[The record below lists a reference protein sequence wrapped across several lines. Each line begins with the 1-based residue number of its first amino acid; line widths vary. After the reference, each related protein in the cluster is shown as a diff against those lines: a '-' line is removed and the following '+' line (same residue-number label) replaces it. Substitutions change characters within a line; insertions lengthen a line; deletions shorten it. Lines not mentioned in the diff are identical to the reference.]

1 MLRHFLAELRDTNPI
16 ASLQYPWHHVG
27 RWSIRS
33 RSEGNE
39 ALAHRF
45 HMDIFAEGNLDAAD
59 EILSPDF
66 VWHGGSSPGEDLRG
80 SEPTKQVASSF
91 IATFPDGRFTHEDT
105 LVEGDK
111 VLIRWTMTG
120 TQEGEMQGIPPTG
133 RRVTL
138 TGFDL
143 FRIEGGKIV
152 EMWQEVDQ
160 LSLKQQLGEVP
171 ELGQQSDGSLS
182 SGQEPPS

>member
-1 MLRHFLAELRDTNPI
+1 M
-16 ASLQYPWHHVG
+16 
-27 RWSIRS
+27 
-33 RSEGNE
+33 SEGNE

-45 HMDIFAEGNLDAAD
+45 HMDIFQEGNLDAAD

-66 VWHGGSSPGEDLRG
+66 VWHGAFSPGEDQRG
-80 SEPTKQVASSF
+80 PQPIKQVASALISS
-91 IATFPDGRFTHEDT
+91 FPDRRITHED
-105 LVEGDK
+105 VVAAGDK

-120 TQEGEMQGIPPTG
+120 TQEGEFAGIAPTG

-143 FRIEGGKIV
+143 FRIEGDKIA
-152 EMWQEVDQ
+152 EMWQEADQ
-160 LSLKQQLGEVP
+160 LGMMQQLSAVP
-171 ELGQQSDGSLS
+171 EPGQQPGGSLS

>member
-1 MLRHFLAELRDTNPI
+1 M
-16 ASLQYPWHHVG
+16 
-27 RWSIRS
+27 
-33 RSEGNE
+33 SEGNE

-45 HMDIFAEGNLDAAD
+45 HMDIFQEGNLDAAD

-66 VWHGGSSPGEDLRG
+66 VWHGGGGPGEDQRG
-80 SEPTKQVASSF
+80 PEPTKQVASGVIS
-91 IATFPDGRFTHEDT
+91 AFPDRNITHEDT
-105 LVEGDK
+105 VAQGDK
-111 VLIRWTMTG
+111 VLIRWAMTA
-120 TQEGEMQGIPPTG
+120 TQEGEFAGIAPTG

-152 EMWQEVDQ
+152 EMWQEMDQ
-160 LSLKQQLGEVP
+160 LGLMQQLGAIP
-171 ELGQQSDGSLS
+171 EPGEQPGGSLS